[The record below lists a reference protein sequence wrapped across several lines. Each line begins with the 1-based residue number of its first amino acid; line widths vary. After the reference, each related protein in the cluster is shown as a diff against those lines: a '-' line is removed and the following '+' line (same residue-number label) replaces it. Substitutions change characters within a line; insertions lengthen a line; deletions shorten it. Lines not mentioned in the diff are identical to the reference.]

1 MTDAAREATSSRS
14 TAVGVVETTAPVMD
28 TAAPALSVVTVAGS
42 GTPARAASLV
52 RLQAAAAQL
61 VPQVQ
66 YRIARLG
73 VAGQAGLAAL
83 TAAAV
88 LTASA
93 LLPAQ
98 RALQTASAELARARH
113 SPVAANADQ
122 ATPQLL
128 ASLPTRAQIPEV
140 IGLIFT
146 QAKQAGVALETGHYV
161 YVAPKGGALAHYEL
175 EFPVKAGYPD
185 IRGFIDHTLS
195 AVPAAA
201 LGKLRFER
209 KGVGDAVVG
218 ADIVFVVFVR
228 DGDGP

>member
-1 MTDAAREATSSRS
+1 
-14 TAVGVVETTAPVMD
+14 
-28 TAAPALSVVTVAGS
+28 
-42 GTPARAASLV
+42 
-52 RLQAAAAQL
+52 
-61 VPQVQ
+61 
-66 YRIARLG
+66 
-73 VAGQAGLAAL
+73 
-83 TAAAV
+83 
-88 LTASA
+88 
-93 LLPAQ
+93 
-98 RALQTASAELARARH
+98 
-113 SPVAANADQ
+113 
-122 ATPQLL
+122 
-128 ASLPTRAQIPEV
+128 V

-209 KGVGDAVVG
+209 KAVGDAVVG